1 MKLGATLTLAVL
13 LAVLIGCSAGGGDLW
28 FDGTLDA
35 AVERAQELDT
45 PVFVEF
51 YTDWCSWCRRLESE
65 ALTDRQVRSQLDQL
79 VAVRLDAEGDGRA
92 EAREFNIESY
102 PTMVF
107 LAPDGEELERIVG
120 YLPPDKLH
128 DEIARITSGDTFFAC
143 LQALKKDP
151 ANSDA
156 VRRAVAGLLERSDPE
171 GAIAKI
177 RLFHSA
183 EGHDHVLCQQLMFQ
197 AGRDLHYRVYLRAA
211 KLYREGW
218 PATLDVPP
226 IPGSEHLRQLLDD
239 GLVSMDPAD
248 QAQRLREARY
258 EDAQQLLDLV
268 SLDDAP
274 AEDLFELAAFAFR
287 GGHYDLAADLYGRWF
302 ASPELSHDAEL
313 LNRAAWQLYLARES
327 IDTGVAMAREA
338 YEANPSADVAD
349 TLARLL
355 YVSGATQEA
364 IDLQQRAAE
373 RATGPRAEQYLDV
386 VGTMERGEEMTDEP
400 AFETFPGPR
409 EISL

>member
-1 MKLGATLTLAVL
+1 MKFGVTLSAAIL
-13 LAVLIGCSAGGGDLW
+13 LAILGGCAAGGGVPW
-28 FDGTLDA
+28 FDGDLDA
-35 AVERAQELDT
+35 AVDRANERDT
-45 PVFVEF
+45 LVFVEF

-65 ALTDRQVRSQLDQL
+65 VLTDRQVRSQLEQL
-79 VAVRLDAEGDGRA
+79 VAVRLDAEGDGRD

-102 PTMVF
+102 PTMIF
-107 LAPDGEELERIVG
+107 LGPDGEELERIVG

-156 VRRAVAGLLERSDPE
+156 VRRAVEGLLERSDPE

-183 EGHDHVLCQQLMFQ
+183 EGHDHAVCQRLMFQ

-218 PATLDVPP
+218 PATLDVPS
-226 IPGSEHLRQLLDD
+226 IPGCEHLRQLLDD
-239 GLVSMDPAD
+239 GLVSLDPTE
-248 QAQRLREARY
+248 QAERLRDARY
-258 EDAQQLLDLV
+258 ADAEGLLGLV

-287 GGHYDLAADLYGRWF
+287 GGHYRLAADLYGRWF
-302 ASPELSHDAEL
+302 ASPELTHDPET

-327 IDTGVAMAREA
+327 LDTGVAMAREA
-338 YEANPSADVAD
+338 YEANPSADIAD

-355 YVSGATQEA
+355 YVSGATQQA
-364 IDLQQRAAE
+364 IELQQLAAE
-373 RATGPRAEQYLDV
+373 RATGPRAEQFLDV
-386 VGTMERGEEMTDEP
+386 VGDMQRGEDMTDEP